1 VPEPLRKYLPG
12 AVDFIPF
19 TKDLPKNSTSM
30 TWGKE
35 DQGKG
40 KKGKKASAAG
50 GAGSA
55 DAAEAIKG
63 LAV

>member
-19 TKDLPKNSTSM
+19 TKELPKNSTST

-35 DQGKG
+35 DQGKS
-40 KKGKKASAAG
+40 KKVKKAPATATG
-50 GAGSA
+50 PAE
-55 DAAEAIKG
+55 AAEKIKE

>member
-19 TKDLPKNSTSM
+19 TKELPKNSTSM

-35 DQGKG
+35 DQGKA
-40 KKGKKASAAG
+40 KKGKKTPAPAG
-50 GAGSA
+50 PA
-55 DAAEAIKG
+55 DAAEKIKD
-63 LAV
+63 LKV